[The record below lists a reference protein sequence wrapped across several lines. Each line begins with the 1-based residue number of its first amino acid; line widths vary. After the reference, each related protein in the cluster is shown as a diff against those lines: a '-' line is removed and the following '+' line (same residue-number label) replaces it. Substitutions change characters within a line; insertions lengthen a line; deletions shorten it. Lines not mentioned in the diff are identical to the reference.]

1 MPRCARRHVGSA
13 HLRRRFRIEGGRGCG
28 AQSVRVGASPAHRI
42 PRHAA
47 AKLYAAGGA
56 TMSRIDEKSA
66 ATTGQTGC
74 SVRRL
79 FEEHSV
85 YARYRVWTPE
95 VRALNYRI
103 AQEAA
108 QRDRARRL
116 AEAELRRRERRD
128 AYFAA
133 GAKRQVERQEL
144 MRPKLLSFAVVK
156 ALVRGGAGEFVG
168 LPAEYV
174 REVLDHPHEYP
185 QLHGDVVRRIMRSE
199 GATSC
204 EVYA

>member
-1 MPRCARRHVGSA
+1 
-13 HLRRRFRIEGGRGCG
+13 
-28 AQSVRVGASPAHRI
+28 
-42 PRHAA
+42 
-47 AKLYAAGGA
+47 
-56 TMSRIDEKSA
+56 MSRIDEKSA